1 MAQAA
6 PGGRGRGGDER
17 VVRGVSGRTQEV
29 IRLAD
34 RSPIPAG
41 TPQAGIFAL
50 GTAAHEYLELDL
62 RGPEATERGEVA
74 RLIADLREPR
84 STVGGVNL
92 VVGVRPE
99 LWAHVDPDG
108 MPAGVSG
115 FLEPVPGAAG
125 YSMPATQHDLWVWIA
140 GASYDVVFDMAR
152 GAIDHLQPLFDLR
165 EEIAGW
171 SYQHDRD
178 LTGFIDGSANPS
190 LLEAPSIALVP
201 AGQPGAG
208 GSVLLFQRWVH
219 DAGSW
224 EALPVEEQERVIGR
238 TKPDSIELDEAVRG
252 PGSHVSRTDFAV
264 DGEEQKIFRRNTP
277 FGTVSEHGTVFVGFS
292 RDQNRLSGMLRRMA
306 GSDDGVR
313 DALTYF
319 STATSGAYYWI
330 PPVEALLRHATPED

>member
-1 MAQAA
+1 
-6 PGGRGRGGDER
+6 
-17 VVRGVSGRTQEV
+17 V
-29 IRLAD
+29 
-34 RSPIPAG
+34 PAG
-41 TPQAGIFAL
+41 APQAGIFAL

-62 RGPEATERGEVA
+62 REPEAADRGEVA

-99 LWAHVDPDG
+99 LWTQVDPDG
-108 MPAGVSG
+108 MPAGASG
-115 FLEPVPGAAG
+115 FLEPVRGVNG
-125 YSMPATQHDLWVWIA
+125 FSMPATQHDLWVWIA

-152 GAIDHLQPLFDLR
+152 RAIDHLQPLFDLR
-165 EEIAGW
+165 DEIAGW

-178 LTGFIDGSANPS
+178 LTGFIDGSANPG
-190 LLEAPSIALVP
+190 LLEAPSIAIVP

-208 GSVLLFQRWVH
+208 GSVLLFQRWIH
-219 DAGSW
+219 DAASW
-224 EALPVEEQERVIGR
+224 EALPIEQQERVMGR
-238 TKPDSIELDEAVRG
+238 TKPDSIELDEEVRG
-252 PGSHVSRTDFAV
+252 PGSHVSRTDFDV

-292 RDQNRLSGMLRRMA
+292 RDQNRLSRMLRRMA

-313 DALTYF
+313 DALTYYT
-319 STATSGAYYWI
+319 TATSGAYYWI

>member
-1 MAQAA
+1 
-6 PGGRGRGGDER
+6 
-17 VVRGVSGRTQEV
+17 
-29 IRLAD
+29 LAD
-34 RSPIPAG
+34 RAPVPAG

-62 RGPEATERGEVA
+62 REPDVADRGEVA

-99 LWAHVDPDG
+99 LWARVDPDG

-115 FLEPVPGAAG
+115 FLEPVRGVNG
-125 YSMPATQHDLWVWIA
+125 FSMPATQHDLWVWIA
-140 GASYDVVFDMAR
+140 GASYDVVFDMAHR
-152 GAIDHLQPLFDLR
+152 AIGHLEPRFGLR
-165 EEIAGW
+165 DEIAGW

-178 LTGFIDGSANPS
+178 LTGFIDGSANPG

-208 GSVLLFQRWVH
+208 GGVLLFQRWVH
-219 DAGSW
+219 DAASW

-238 TKPDSIELDEAVRG
+238 TKPDSIELDEEVRG
-252 PGSHVSRTDFAV
+252 PGSHVSRTDFEV

-292 RDQNRLSGMLRRMA
+292 RDQTRLSGMLRRMA

-313 DALTYF
+313 DALTYHT
-319 STATSGAYYWI
+319 TATSGAYYWI
-330 PPVEALLRHATPED
+330 PPVEALLHHATPED